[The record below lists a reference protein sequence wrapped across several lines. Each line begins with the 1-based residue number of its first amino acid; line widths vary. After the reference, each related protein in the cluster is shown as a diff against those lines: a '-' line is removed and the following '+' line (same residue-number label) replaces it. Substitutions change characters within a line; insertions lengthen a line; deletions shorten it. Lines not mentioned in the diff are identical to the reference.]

1 MKKYFITGLVLLLPL
16 ALTVLIVIFIVNFF
30 TNPFIGV
37 VRGFLDQ
44 LGVLQKGFLFL
55 SAAQVQ
61 LYASKLLILVLLFF
75 FTVFLGWLTQWVIVH
90 YFIRLGDYIFHRIP
104 FVRTIYKTSQ
114 DVIKT
119 IFGTKTRSFK
129 QVVLVPF
136 PNKETYSVGLVTREE
151 IPAFKGDEKKELLAV
166 FVPTTP
172 NPTSG
177 FLMMFEAEDLVFLDM
192 RVEDAFKYIIS
203 CGVIMS
209 PFVKV
214 PRGLAP
220 KESNGEM
227 EGKA

>member
-30 TNPFIGV
+30 TNPFVGA

-44 LGVLQKGFLFL
+44 LGILQKGFFFL
-55 SAAQVQ
+55 SPYQVQ
-61 LYASKLLILVLLFF
+61 LYVSKLLILVLLFC

-90 YFIRLGDYIFHRIP
+90 YFIRIGDYLFHRIP

-119 IFGTKTRSFK
+119 IFGTSTRSFK

-136 PNKETYSVGLVTREE
+136 PNQETYSVGLVTREE
-151 IPAFKGDEKKELLAV
+151 IPTFKDGQKKELISV

-177 FLMMFEAEDLVFLDM
+177 FLMLFEAENLVFLDM
-192 RVEDAFKYIIS
+192 KVEDAFKYIIS

-214 PRGLAP
+214 PRGETPDNHDEKGA
-220 KESNGEM
+220 N
-227 EGKA
+227 A